1 MNVTLLIVGIL
12 ILLLL
17 GFIAFR
23 LPKLIVSISQNSNK
37 NNTEEVEQL
46 QKILSLEFKNLANE
60 IFDEKAKKISL
71 TNKESISAI
80 LDPLKEKIK
89 TFGERVGS
97 CNKESLQWNIQL
109 KEQIKNLK
117 EINLQMG
124 KEAENLTHALKG
136 DSKTQG
142 NWGEIQIE
150 NILQKVGLQEGLGY
164 VKEENLKNERVDV
177 SLPHSEEL
185 SGKIH
190 AISQT
195 IFSIIEIFGNLNYS
209 VEAGPDIE
217 SDFNNF
223 SALNIP
229 PHHPAR
235 EMQDTFYVNNING
248 EDNVLRTHTSP
259 VQVRTMLKSK
269 PPIKIIVPGRTY
281 RSDSDSTHTPMFHQ
295 VEGLLVNK
303 DATMADLK
311 STLILF
317 LKEFFEIDNLK
328 YRFRPSYFPFT
339 EPSAEM
345 DVAYTNKNN
354 VLKIGEGD
362 DWLEILGCG
371 MVNPKVLENCNI
383 DSSGYQGFA
392 FGMGIERLSMLK
404 YGITDMRGLFDLNIK
419 WLDHYGFSPLDIKT
433 RSDI

>member
-1 MNVTLLIVGIL
+1 MSLSVDFGDIKKKIDNCKTLQELEVVRLEYLGKKGLLPAEMKLLGNLTIDQKKIKGQELNKLKTFIEVSINDHKILIENAELEQKLKNESIDVTL
-12 ILLLL
+12 
-17 GFIAFR
+17 
-23 LPKLIVSISQNSNK
+23 PH
-37 NNTEEVEQL
+37 TEEV
-46 QKILSLEFKNLANE
+46 
-60 IFDEKAKKISL
+60 
-71 TNKESISAI
+71 T
-80 LDPLKEKIK
+80 
-89 TFGERVGS
+89 
-97 CNKESLQWNIQL
+97 
-109 KEQIKNLK
+109 
-117 EINLQMG
+117 
-124 KEAENLTHALKG
+124 
-136 DSKTQG
+136 
-142 NWGEIQIE
+142 
-150 NILQKVGLQEGLGY
+150 
-164 VKEENLKNERVDV
+164 
-177 SLPHSEEL
+177 
-185 SGKIH
+185 GKIH
-190 AISQT
+190 PISQT
-195 IFSIIEIFGNLNYS
+195 IFSITEIFGNLNYS

-235 EMQDTFYVNNING
+235 EMQDTFYVNNSNG

-295 VEGLLVNK
+295 VEGLVVNE

-345 DVAYTNKNN
+345 DVAYTKKNN

-383 DSSGYQGFA
+383 DSSVYQGFA

-404 YGITDMRGLFDLNIK
+404 YGITDMRGLFDLNLK
-419 WLDHYGFSPLDIKT
+419 WLDHYGFSPLDLKT
-433 RSDI
+433 RSEI